1 MKLRIGVFASH
12 GGSNM
17 QAIIDGCI
25 DGTINGE
32 VCVLICNNSNAYAVK
47 RAEKSGIPV
56 YHLSSENYPDPEE
69 LDEAILIVLKK
80 HRVNIIALAGYMK
93 KLGTGILKE
102 YRNRILNIHPA
113 LLPRHGGKGMY
124 GMKVHEAVI
133 ASGDD
138 ESGATI
144 HLVDEKYDEGDVISQ
159 VVVKISGD
167 ETPKSLSEKVLR
179 EEHRLY
185 ATTLGKISTGEI
197 DF

>member
-17 QAIIDGCI
+17 QAIIDACK

-32 VCVLICNNSNAYAVK
+32 VCVLICNNSSAFAVE
-47 RAEKSGIPV
+47 RAERAGIPV
-56 YHLSSENYPDPEE
+56 YHISSTNYPEQED
-69 LDEAILIVLKK
+69 LDEAILIVLRK

-93 KLGTGILKE
+93 KLGPGILKE

-124 GMKVHEAVI
+124 GIRVHEAVI
-133 ASGDD
+133 ASGDSK
-138 ESGATI
+138 SGATV
-144 HLVDEKYDEGDVISQ
+144 HLVDENYDEGDVISQ
-159 VVVKISGD
+159 VTVSVAEG
-167 ETPKSLSEKVLR
+167 ETPESLAEKVLR

-185 ATTLGKISTGEI
+185 AVTLGKISSGEI
-197 DF
+197 EL